1 MSSDPIEN
9 HKWLNGDTRIA
20 IVAGSSTTAA
30 IITWCFYYLAKD
42 PVHIS
47 LIRREL
53 ALLQKHSH
61 TLDADMLQTNAPYL
75 NAFITESLRLHP
87 PNASG
92 VLRQSPGEGLWI
104 GNQFVP
110 GDITLCVPFW
120 TLQRCK

>member
-1 MSSDPIEN
+1 MSPDPIEN

-42 PVHIS
+42 SVHIS

-53 ALLQKHSH
+53 ALLPKYSQA
-61 TLDADMLQTNAPYL
+61 LDVDMLQTNAPYL

-92 VLRQSPGEGLWI
+92 VLRQSPSEGLWI
-104 GNQFVP
+104 GDYFVP

-120 TLQRCK
+120 TLQRCI